1 MWGGVKKTIKTIMM
15 PSINSINLFA
25 LLLPLIFFFN
35 IAKEKY
41 KGVRSA
47 LSIAEGAALII
58 FRKFLI
64 GFVSNKFETPFKELK
79 RKLKNVGILGEPDFE
94 WYRKFICD
102 AKLVPSF
109 VSNKFETPFK
119 ELTELPKLTNKPC
132 SLVAL

>member
-1 MWGGVKKTIKTIMM
+1 M

-41 KGVRSA
+41 KGGRSA

-64 GFVSNKFETPFKELK
+64 GFVSNKFETPFKVNH
-79 RKLKNVGILGEPDFE
+79 RKFKSACTLVREGFK
-94 WYRKFICD
+94 WHRKFICD
-102 AKLVPSF
+102 VKLVPSF

-119 ELTELPKLTNKPC
+119 GAFRKSKSACT
-132 SLVAL
+132 LVREGFKWYRKFICDIQ